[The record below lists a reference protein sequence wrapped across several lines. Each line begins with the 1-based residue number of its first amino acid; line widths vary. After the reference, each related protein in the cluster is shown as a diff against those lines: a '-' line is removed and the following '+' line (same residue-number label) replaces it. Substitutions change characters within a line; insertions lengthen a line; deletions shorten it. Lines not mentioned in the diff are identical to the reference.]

1 MSDPLNG
8 QYEQNIDPIELQQTL
23 AGFLGQTYQEISRY
37 DSHLVSANPFLAP
50 KKEEFHRTA
59 QKVFQEAKIASGHIP
74 HQNTPRVHHSPQVP
88 QVTQH
93 VVQPQQQE
101 LVDPNQLEF
110 CFDNSVTAISI
121 NNRLDDLE
129 KRLKKLDSCIHK
141 VLSLLEHDDTKD
153 SK

>member
-1 MSDPLNG
+1 MSDPLND

-59 QKVFQEAKIASGHIP
+59 QKVFQEAKLASGHIP
-74 HQNTPRVHHSPQVP
+74 QQNTPRIHQPAQI
-88 QVTQH
+88 QQH
-93 VVQPQQQE
+93 VAQPQPEQV

-129 KRLKKLDSCIHK
+129 KRLKKLDSCIAK